1 MAIPESFLDELVQK
15 TDLVELI
22 GGYVKLTRR
31 GGNDLFGLCP
41 FHSEKTPSF
50 SVSIDKQMY
59 YCFGCGKGGGAVN
72 FLMEIETLTFPDAVE
87 FLARRAGLAVPSD
100 GARDT
105 ARTSRRRLLDLN
117 RDAARFYYGV
127 LSSPDGADAVR
138 YIGQRRISKRM
149 VTRFGLGAAP
159 DSWNA
164 LGDAMMSIGY
174 AVEELLDAGLV
185 KENKKS
191 GGCYDAFRNRL
202 IFPVID
208 VRGAVIGFSGRIL
221 GAGEPKYLNSP
232 DTQVFSK
239 SRHLFALN
247 IAKKSKAGMLIL
259 TEGNIDVVALHQA
272 GFDCA
277 VASLGTSLTDTQVRL
292 MARYTDKLVIAFDSD
307 GAGEKAAARAIR
319 LTEKTG
325 MGVRLLRMQDAKDPD
340 EYINK
345 FGADAFR
352 LLVER
357 SENHILYRLGDIK
370 RRYDMKTDDGRVG
383 YLSEATKLLS
393 GIRSRPERE
402 IYSVRVAEETGVS
415 VAAVENELVNLSKRD
430 EWRQKRRLERNIT
443 RPAEAAQPSD
453 RSIRYANEYSA
464 IAEEGVIRCIL
475 LDPPLIDEAR
485 GAELDESEF
494 SSPFL
499 AKAYGILL
507 ARIEAGKDI
516 SPAALFAALEPAE
529 TERISAVLQKPESI
543 PDGQRALRDY
553 IDKIRTE
560 NLKMKAKEETDI
572 LAVYRK
578 YKEKKGLGG

>member
-15 TDLVELI
+15 TDIVELI
-22 GGYVKLTRR
+22 GGYVKLSRR

-50 SVSIDKQMY
+50 SVSVDKQMY

-72 FLMEIETLTFPDAVE
+72 FVMEIENLTFPDAVE

-117 RDAARFYYGV
+117 RDAARFFHGV
-127 LSSPDGADAVR
+127 LSSQDGADAAR
-138 YIGQRRISKRM
+138 YIGRRRISKRM

-164 LGDAMMSIGY
+164 LGDAMMSMGY
-174 AVEELLDAGLV
+174 AAEELLDAGLV
-185 KENKKS
+185 KENKKN
-191 GGCYDAFRNRL
+191 GGCYDTFRNRL
-202 IFPVID
+202 MFPVID

-221 GAGEPKYLNSP
+221 GDGEPKYLNSS

-247 IAKKSKAGMLIL
+247 LAKKSKAGMLIL

-325 MGVRLLRMQDAKDPD
+325 KGVRLLRMQDAKDPD

-357 SENHILYRLGDIK
+357 SENHIVYRLGDIK
-370 RRYDMKTDDGRVG
+370 RKYDMKTDDGRVG
-383 YLSEATKLLS
+383 YLTEAAKLLS

-415 VAAVENELVNLSKRD
+415 AAAVENELANLSKRD

-453 RSIRYANEYSA
+453 RSIRYANGYSA

-475 LDPPLIDEAR
+475 LDPPLIDEACE
-485 GAELDESEF
+485 AELAESEF

-507 ARIEAGKDI
+507 ARSEAGKDI

-560 NLKMKAKEETDI
+560 NLKMKAKAETDI

-578 YKEKKGLGG
+578 YRETKGLGG

>member
-15 TDLVELI
+15 TDLVELV
-22 GGYVKLTRR
+22 GGYVKLSKRS
-31 GGNDLFGLCP
+31 GSNLFGLCP

-50 SVSIDKQMY
+50 SVSADKQMY

-72 FLMEIETLTFPDAVE
+72 FIMEIENLTFPDAVE
-87 FLARRAGLAVPSD
+87 FLARRAGLTVSD
-100 GARDT
+100 TKDT

-117 RDAARFYYGV
+117 RDAARFYHGV
-127 LSSPDGADAVR
+127 LSSPEGAAAVR
-138 YIGQRRISKRM
+138 YIGERRISKRM

-159 DSWNA
+159 NSWNS
-164 LGDAMMSIGY
+164 LGDAMTSMGY
-174 AVEELLDAGLV
+174 AAKELLDAGLV

-191 GGCYDAFRNRL
+191 GGFYDTFRNRL
-202 IFPVID
+202 VFPVID
-208 VRGAVIGFSGRIL
+208 VRGAVIGFSGRML

-247 IAKKSKAGMLIL
+247 LAKKSKAGMLIL

-292 MARYTDKLVIAFDSD
+292 MARYADKLVIAFDSD

-325 MGVRLLRMQDAKDPD
+325 MGVRLLRLQGAKDPD

-352 LLVER
+352 LLIER
-357 SENHILYRLGDIK
+357 SENHIVYKMGDIK
-370 RRYDMKTDDGRVG
+370 RKYDMNTEDGRVG
-383 YLSEATKLLS
+383 YLSEATQMLA

-402 IYSVRVAEETGVS
+402 IYGARLAEETGVS
-415 VAAVENELVNLSKRD
+415 VAAVENELANLTKRD
-430 EWRQKRRLERNIT
+430 EWRRKRSMERKIT
-443 RPAEAAQPSD
+443 RPAEAAQPSA

-464 IAEEGVIRCIL
+464 IAEEGVVRCIL

-485 GAELDESEF
+485 GENFSESEF

-499 AKAYGILL
+499 AKAFGILR
-507 ARIEAGKDI
+507 ARSESGKEI
-516 SPAALFAALEPAE
+516 SPAALFAALKPAE
-529 TERISAVLQKPESI
+529 AERISAILQKPESI
-543 PDGQRALRDY
+543 PDGQQALRDY
-553 IDKIRTE
+553 IKKIRTE
-560 NLKMKAKEETDI
+560 SFRAKAKAEMNVGEYFSSIKDI
-572 LAVYRK
+572 
-578 YKEKKGLGG
+578 KGLGG